1 MNNDRHLILVSADA
15 FVFED
20 LEYVKNLPNFK
31 RILDNGARVEKVRTI
46 YPTITHP
53 VHATIMTGAPA
64 GVTGIVNNAHFEP
77 GKLQTP
83 WYNRLDEIKCDTI
96 LHAAKRAGLTTA
108 VCLFPL
114 TMGGGEYIDYL
125 VPGLMQMDV
134 NGREN
139 EPIEVYKDFGLT
151 PCLEDIVL
159 DAIDKFGFSLA
170 HPQTDEFATYI
181 AAEIIRRHKPNLLLT
196 HPGFI
201 DSARH
206 RSGVFSDFV
215 CQSLRD
221 TDRWIGMLW
230 DAVCDA
236 GIEDSTD
243 IVVLGDHGQINATR
257 RINTNVF
264 FADKGYI
271 ETDEDGNMVDWKVC
285 AHSTGFS
292 SYVYLK
298 DDNDLAF
305 KKEVYDLLCGMAEE
319 NLYGFDQVLTR
330 EEVKQRYGLDGD
342 FAFVLE
348 TDGFSTFSDGWVRP
362 VVAPLDLTDYK
373 MGKASHGYLPEKGPQ
388 PTFIAAGPSF
398 KKGAVVEFGSVL
410 NHAPT
415 CAAALGI
422 ELRDAVGTKVSEILN

>member
-1 MNNDRHLILVSADA
+1 MNKEKHLILVSADA

-53 VHATIMTGAPA
+53 VHATLLTGAPA
-64 GVTGIVNNAHFEP
+64 GVHGIINNARFIP
-77 GKLQTP
+77 GETVTP

-108 VCLFPL
+108 ACLFPL
-114 TMGGGEYIDYL
+114 VMGGEEYVDYL
-125 VPGLMQMDV
+125 VPGLMGLDME
-134 NGREN
+134 GREH
-139 EPIEVYKDFGLT
+139 EALEVYKEFGLT
-151 PCLEDIVL
+151 PCLEGAVK
-159 DAIDKFGFSLA
+159 DALDKFGTSLG
-170 HPQTDEFATYI
+170 HPEIDEFSTYV
-181 AAEIIRRHKPNLLLT
+181 AAEIIRKHKPNLLIT
-196 HPGFI
+196 HPGYI

-206 RSGVFSDFV
+206 RSGVFSEV
-215 CQSLRD
+215 VNKSLRD

-243 IVVLGDHGQINATR
+243 IVVCGDHGQINATR

-264 FADKGYI
+264 FADRGYI
-271 ETDEDGNMVDWKVC
+271 KLDADGNMIDWTAR

-298 DDNDLAF
+298 NKEDERF
-305 KKEVYDLLCGMAEE
+305 KAEIYEVLKSMAEE

-330 EEVKQRYGLDGD
+330 EEVAERYGLDGD
-342 FAFVLE
+342 FSFVLE
-348 TDGFSTFSDGWVRP
+348 TDGFSTFADNWVRP
-362 VVAPLDLTDYK
+362 VVAPLDISDYK

-398 KKGAVVEFGSVL
+398 KKGAVVEYGSVL

-415 CAAALGI
+415 YAAALGL
-422 ELRDAVGTKVSEILN
+422 ELRDAVGTKVSEILK

>member
-1 MNNDRHLILVSADA
+1 MNKDRHLILVSADA
-15 FVFED
+15 FVYED

-31 RILDNGARVEKVRTI
+31 RILDNGARIEKVRTI

-53 VHATIMTGAPA
+53 VHATLLTGAPA
-64 GVTGIVNNAHFEP
+64 GVHGVINNARFIP
-77 GKLQTP
+77 GETVTP

-108 VCLFPL
+108 ACLFPL
-114 TMGGGEYIDYL
+114 VMGGEEYVDYL
-125 VPGLMQMDV
+125 VPGLMGLDIE
-134 NGREN
+134 GREH
-139 EPIEVYKDFGLT
+139 EALEVYKGFGLT
-151 PCLEDIVL
+151 PCLEDAVK
-159 DAIDKFGFSLA
+159 DALDKFGPSLG
-170 HPQTDEFATYI
+170 HPEIDEFSTYV
-181 AAEIIRRHKPNLLLT
+181 AAEIIRKHKPNLLIT
-196 HPGFI
+196 HPGHI

-206 RSGVFSDFV
+206 RSGVFSEV
-215 CQSLRD
+215 VNKSLRD

-236 GIEDSTD
+236 GIEDETD
-243 IVVLGDHGQINATR
+243 IVVVGDHGQINATR

-264 FADKGYI
+264 LADRGYI
-271 ETDEDGNMVDWKVC
+271 KVDADGNMVDWTVC

-298 DDNDLAF
+298 DKNDEAF
-305 KKEVYDLLCGMAEE
+305 KAEIYEVLKAMAEE

-330 EEVKQRYGLDGD
+330 EEVSERYGLDGE
-342 FAFVLE
+342 FSFVLE
-348 TDGFSTFSDGWVRP
+348 TDGFSTFADNWVRP
-362 VVAPLDLTDYK
+362 VVAPLDISDYK

-398 KKGAVVEFGSVL
+398 KKGAVVECGSIL

-415 CAAALGI
+415 YAAALGL
-422 ELRDAVGTKVSEILN
+422 ELKDAVGVKVSEILK

>member
-1 MNNDRHLILVSADA
+1 MNKDKHLIIVSADA
-15 FVFED
+15 FVYDD

-31 RILDNGARVEKVRTI
+31 RILENGARIEKVRTI

-53 VHATIMTGAPA
+53 VHATLLTGAPA
-64 GVTGIVNNAHFEP
+64 GVHGVINNARFIPNETV
-77 GKLQTP
+77 TP
-83 WYNRLDEIKCDTI
+83 WYNRLDEIQCDTI
-96 LHAAKRAGLTTA
+96 LHAAKRAGLSTA
-108 VCLFPL
+108 ACLFPL
-114 TMGGGEYIDYL
+114 VMGGEDYVDYF
-125 VPGLMQMDV
+125 VPGLMGLDIE
-134 NGREN
+134 GREH
-139 EPIEVYKDFGLT
+139 EAFDVYCEFGLT
-151 PCLEDIVL
+151 PCLN
-159 DAIDKFGFSLA
+159 DAVKEALDKFGPSLG
-170 HPQTDEFATYI
+170 HPEIDEFSTYV

-196 HPGFI
+196 HPGYI

-206 RSGVFSDFV
+206 RSGVFSEV
-215 CQSLRD
+215 VNKSLRD

-264 FADKGYI
+264 LADRGYI
-271 ETDEDGNMVDWKVC
+271 KVDSEGNLVDWTAR

-298 DDNDLAF
+298 DRSDEALKAR
-305 KKEVYDLLCGMAEE
+305 VYEELKAMAEE
-319 NLYGFDQVLTR
+319 NIYGFDQVLTR
-330 EEVKQRYGLDGD
+330 EEVLEKYGLDGE
-342 FAFVLE
+342 FSFVLE
-348 TDGFSTFSDGWVRP
+348 TDGFSTFADNWVRP
-362 VVAPLDLTDYK
+362 VVAPLDISDYK

-398 KKGAVVEFGSVL
+398 KKGAVVEHGSIL

-415 CAAALGI
+415 YAAALGL
-422 ELRDAVGTKVSEILN
+422 ELKDATGSAVKEILN

>member
-1 MNNDRHLILVSADA
+1 
-15 FVFED
+15 
-20 LEYVKNLPNFK
+20 
-31 RILDNGARVEKVRTI
+31 
-46 YPTITHP
+46 
-53 VHATIMTGAPA
+53 
-64 GVTGIVNNAHFEP
+64 
-77 GKLQTP
+77 
-83 WYNRLDEIKCDTI
+83 
-96 LHAAKRAGLTTA
+96 
-108 VCLFPL
+108 
-114 TMGGGEYIDYL
+114 MGGNEFVDYL
-125 VPGLMQMDV
+125 VPGLMGLDIE
-134 NGREN
+134 GREDDALN
-139 EPIEVYKDFGLT
+139 VYKEFGLT
-151 PCLEDIVL
+151 PCLEEVVE
-159 DAIDKFGFSLA
+159 DALGKYGPSLGHPEIDDFS
-170 HPQTDEFATYI
+170 TYI

-196 HPGFI
+196 HPGYI

-206 RSGVFSDFV
+206 RSGVFSELV
-215 CQSLRD
+215 CKSLRD

-271 ETDEDGNMVDWKVC
+271 DVDRDGNMLDWRVC

-298 DDNDLAF
+298 DKSDEKLEEEIYVLL
-305 KKEVYDLLCGMAEE
+305 KEMAEE

-330 EEVKQRYGLDGD
+330 GEVKERYGLDGD
-342 FAFVLE
+342 FSFVLE
-348 TDGFSTFSDGWVRP
+348 TDGFSTFANGWVRP
-362 VVAPLDLTDYK
+362 TVAPLDISDYK

-398 KKGAVVEFGSVL
+398 KKGEIVEFGSIL

-415 CAAALGI
+415 YAAALGL
-422 ELRDAVGTKVSEILN
+422 ELADSVGTKVSEILK

>member
-1 MNNDRHLILVSADA
+1 MDKNKHLILVSADA
-15 FVFED
+15 FVYED

-31 RILDNGARVEKVRTI
+31 RILDNGARIEKVRTI

-53 VHATIMTGAPA
+53 VHATLLTGAPA
-64 GVTGIVNNAHFEP
+64 GVHGVINNARFVPDMVE
-77 GKLQTP
+77 TP

-108 VCLFPL
+108 ACLFPL
-114 TMGGGEYIDYL
+114 VMGGSEYVDYL
-125 VPGLMQMDV
+125 VPGLMKLDV
-134 NGREN
+134 EGREN
-139 EPIEVYKDFGLT
+139 EAMEVYKEFGLT
-151 PCLEDIVL
+151 PCLEDIVQDAL
-159 DAIDKFGFSLA
+159 DKIGPSLA
-170 HPQTDEFATYI
+170 HPETDEFATYV
-181 AAEIIRRHKPNLLLT
+181 AAEIIRRHKPNLLIT

-215 CQSLRD
+215 CQSLRE

-271 ETDEDGNMVDWKVC
+271 KVDENGNMIDWTVR

-298 DDNDLAF
+298 DKTDCAF
-305 KKEVYDLLCGMAEE
+305 KAKIYEELKAMAEE

-330 EEVKQRYGLDGD
+330 EEVLERYGLDGE
-342 FAFVLE
+342 FSFVLE
-348 TDGFSTFSDGWVRP
+348 TDGFSTFADNWVRP
-362 VVAPLDLTDYK
+362 VVAPLDISDYK

-398 KKGAVVEFGSVL
+398 KTGAVVEFGSVL

-415 CAAALGI
+415 YAAALGL
-422 ELRDAVGTKVSEILN
+422 ELKDAVGKKVDEILN